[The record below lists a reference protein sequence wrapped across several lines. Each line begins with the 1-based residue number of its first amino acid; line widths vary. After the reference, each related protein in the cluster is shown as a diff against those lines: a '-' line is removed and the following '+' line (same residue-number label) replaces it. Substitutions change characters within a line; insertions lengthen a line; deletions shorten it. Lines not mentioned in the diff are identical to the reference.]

1 MSRRITF
8 FRRKSSIFKYEMS
21 FEIAHFRRKW
31 SIFKY
36 EMSCRITV
44 FSSKIIDFQI
54 RNEQENRARNGHFP
68 NRKSLLTENGPFSNT
83 KWAWKSPCYRRKW
96 SIWRPILNA
105 SRVKVG
111 QQKGSSEISNRSS
124 WTLSFENKVVKTLP
138 TFRAQTDGRTDARTD
153 IWHFSTH
160 PQILNPR
167 ASRGAQWRVL
177 EKGL

>member
-1 MSRRITF
+1 MSRRITVF
-8 FRRKSSIFKYEMS
+8 SSKIVDFQIRNELRNRTFSSKMIDFQIRNELQN
-21 FEIAHFRRKW
+21 HG
-31 SIFKY
+31 
-36 EMSCRITV
+36 

-68 NRKSLLTENGPFSNT
+68 NRKSLLTENGRFSNT

-138 TFRAQTDGRTDARTD
+138 TFRAHTDARTHAARTFD
-153 IWHFSTH
+153 IFVHT
-160 PQILNPR
+160 PR
-167 ASRGAQWRVL
+167 F
-177 EKGL
+177 